1 MTLRASDYIFSVMK
15 YPASVICLFMLLFS
29 SLAAES
35 VFESV
40 AIVKTDFKITFDNAT
55 AEVVS
60 QGITQRAVTETIKA
74 KDAADDNIAYQA
86 YHLEFAFKQKFSNQR
101 KYSTIEFY
109 RGNTV
114 IHVMELS
121 DPSRKV
127 STTRNRLNESNYM
140 AINLEGIPLLM
151 LDDVTR
157 INFER

>member
-1 MTLRASDYIFSVMK
+1 
-15 YPASVICLFMLLFS
+15 MLLFS

-35 VFESV
+35 IFESV
-40 AIVKTDFKITFDNAT
+40 AIAKTDFKITFDNAT
-55 AEVVS
+55 AEVVT
-60 QGITQRAVTETIKA
+60 QGITQRAVTEAIKG
-74 KDAADDNIAYQA
+74 KDGAQDHIAYQA

-121 DPSRKV
+121 DPSRKI